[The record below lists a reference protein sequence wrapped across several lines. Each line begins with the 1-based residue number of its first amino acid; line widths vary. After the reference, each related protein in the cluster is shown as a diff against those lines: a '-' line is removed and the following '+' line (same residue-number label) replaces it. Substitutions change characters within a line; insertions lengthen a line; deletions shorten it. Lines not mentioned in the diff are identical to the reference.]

1 MRDPAAGAIVELA
14 EKIHETWR
22 MKDKAA
28 AAAAA
33 EAKEAA
39 EAQLRTLAAQDEV
52 QPSRLAARSRIG
64 AQ

>member
-22 MKDKAA
+22 MEDKAA
-28 AAAAA
+28 
-33 EAKEAA
+33 AKEAA
-39 EAQLRTLAAQDEV
+39 EAQLKTLAAQEEV

-64 AQ
+64 AE